1 MQASPGED
9 PALMSYLRA
18 TADPRIDG
26 RDIWQAY
33 AYRQTT
39 GFGAS
44 FNTAVTRGGSE
55 GRSRANDSQ
64 AGVIPAACSRARF
77 GR

>member
-1 MQASPGED
+1 
-9 PALMSYLRA
+9 MSYLRA

-44 FNTAVTRGGSE
+44 FNTALPEADRK
-55 GRSRANDSQ
+55 
-64 AGVIPAACSRARF
+64 AARERTTHKPE
-77 GR
+77 